1 MTPKSKK
8 QAATQSKSKKQ
19 KDLVDERFQAI
30 VLTDSFET
38 RFMPLTAVH
47 PRCLLPLANV
57 PLIEYTLEF
66 LANAGVNEVY
76 LMCSSHADQIQEYIE
91 NSKWMGDNS
100 PFSVTTIM
108 SVESRSVGDTMRDL
122 DNRGLISGDFLL
134 VSGDVVTNMD
144 FSKALQ
150 FHKQKK
156 AQDKDHI
163 ATMVLNQAS
172 PLHRTRSQIDPAAFV
187 LDKETNRCIFYQS
200 IPPVGGKKT
209 GISID
214 PELLEDF
221 QGELQVRN
229 DLIDC
234 HVDICSPHVP
244 QIYQEN
250 FDYQYLRS
258 DFLKGVLTSDL
269 LKKTIY
275 AYISKDSSEY
285 AARVESWSTYD
296 AISQDILARWCYP
309 LVPDSNLVEGNS
321 YSYELSNIYK
331 EDKIILAQS
340 CKIGTSTSI
349 GRNSS
354 VGEGT
359 QIKNSVIGRNCT
371 IGKNVVIKNSYI
383 WDNAVIKDNSV
394 LNRSIVAADA
404 QIGNNVTLSPGSV
417 IGFNVV
423 IGNDKTI
430 PHNVKIV
437 ETPVVAENEFG
448 DFDDETNSEDEKQ
461 HKHNHENGSAV
472 PVLAVKDV
480 ELVGEAGKG
489 FAYESEIESNDEE
502 DEEFVGN
509 GIYSGIIYQIKSLNV
524 SDDSIASVSNKKV
537 KKHSH
542 RRRLS
547 MNSMISDNGGAFE
560 SEDGEEEEDFGVEG
574 LATVRRAIENNHDI
588 DTALL
593 ELNTLRMSMN
603 VTYHDVRSVTT
614 QALVNKIVDF
624 ITTGTLT
631 PQEAATKIFN
641 KWGIMFKRQVFSPEE
656 EVDLLNIVEEK
667 ISLLDKAYNQIVL
680 FLAVKTFYDMEVV
693 EEENI
698 LRWWNDG
705 ENDEVRTLTAKFIT
719 WLQEADEEDSE
730 DEDDD
735 SE

>member
-1 MTPKSKK
+1 MAPKLKK
-8 QAATQSKSKKQ
+8 QAATQSKSKKL

-76 LMCSSHADQIQEYIE
+76 LMCSAHADQIQEYIE

-108 SVESRSVGDTMRDL
+108 SIESRSVGDTMRDL
-122 DNRGLISGDFLL
+122 DNRDLIAGDFLL

-200 IPPVGGKKT
+200 IPPVSGKKT
-209 GISID
+209 CISID

-244 QIYQEN
+244 QIFQEN

-321 YSYELSNIYK
+321 YSYELNNIYK

-371 IGKNVVIKNSYI
+371 IGKNVVIENSYI

-417 IGFNVV
+417 IGFNVI
-423 IGNDKTI
+423 IGDDKVI

-437 ETPVVAENEFG
+437 ETPIVTENEFG
-448 DFDDETNSEDEKQ
+448 DFDDESNSEDE
-461 HKHNHENGSAV
+461 NEYEDGNAV

-480 ELVGEAGKG
+480 ELVGETGKG
-489 FAYESEIESNDEE
+489 FAYESEIESGDED

-509 GIYSGIIYQIKSLNV
+509 GTYSGIIYQMNSLNV

-560 SEDGEEEEDFGVEG
+560 SDEGEEEEDFGVEG
-574 LATVRRAIENNHDI
+574 LATVTRAIENNHDI

-631 PQEAATKIFN
+631 PQEAATKIFT

-667 ISLLDKAYNQIVL
+667 SSVLDKAYNQIVL
-680 FLAVKTFYDMEVV
+680 FLGVKSFYDMEVV

-698 LRWWNDG
+698 LKWWNDG

-719 WLQEADEEDSE
+719 WLQEADEEDS
-730 DEDDD
+730 DEDDED

>member
-1 MTPKSKK
+1 MAPKSKK
-8 QAATQSKSKKQ
+8 QAATQSKSKKS

-76 LMCSSHADQIQEYIE
+76 LMCSAHADQIQEYIE

-108 SVESRSVGDTMRDL
+108 SIESRSVGDTMRDL
-122 DNRGLISGDFLL
+122 DNRGLIAGDFLL

-200 IPPVGGKKT
+200 IPPVSGKKT
-209 GISID
+209 CISID

-244 QIYQEN
+244 QIFQEN

-321 YSYELSNIYK
+321 HSYELNNIYK

-371 IGKNVVIKNSYI
+371 IGKNVVIENSYI

-417 IGFNVV
+417 IGFNVI
-423 IGNDKTI
+423 IGDDKVI

-437 ETPVVAENEFG
+437 ETPIVTENEFG
-448 DFDDETNSEDEKQ
+448 DFDDESNSEDE
-461 HKHNHENGSAV
+461 NEYEDGNAV

-480 ELVGEAGKG
+480 ELVGETGKG
-489 FAYESEIESNDEE
+489 FAYESEIESGDED

-509 GIYSGIIYQIKSLNV
+509 GTYSGIIYQMKSLNV

-560 SEDGEEEEDFGVEG
+560 SDEGEEEEDFGVEG
-574 LATVRRAIENNHDI
+574 LATVTRAIENNHDI

-631 PQEAATKIFN
+631 PQEAATKIFT

-667 ISLLDKAYNQIVL
+667 SSVLDKAYNQIVL
-680 FLAVKTFYDMEVV
+680 FLGVKSFYDMEVV

-698 LRWWNDG
+698 LKWWNDG
-705 ENDEVRTLTAKFIT
+705 ENDEVRTLAAKFIT
-719 WLQEADEEDSE
+719 WLQEADEEDS
-730 DEDDD
+730 DEDDED

>member
-1 MTPKSKK
+1 MAPKLKK
-8 QAATQSKSKKQ
+8 QAATQSKSKKL

-76 LMCSSHADQIQEYIE
+76 LMCSAHADQIQEYIE

-108 SVESRSVGDTMRDL
+108 SIESRSVGDTMRDL
-122 DNRGLISGDFLL
+122 DNRGLIAGDFLL

-200 IPPVGGKKT
+200 IPPVSGKKT
-209 GISID
+209 CISID

-244 QIYQEN
+244 QIFQEN

-321 YSYELSNIYK
+321 YSYELNNIYK

-371 IGKNVVIKNSYI
+371 IGKNVVIENSYI

-417 IGFNVV
+417 IGFNVI
-423 IGNDKTI
+423 IGDDKAI

-437 ETPVVAENEFG
+437 ETPIVTENEFG
-448 DFDDETNSEDEKQ
+448 DFDDESNSEDE
-461 HKHNHENGSAV
+461 NEYEDGNAV

-480 ELVGEAGKG
+480 ELVGETGKG
-489 FAYESEIESNDEE
+489 FAYESEIESGDED

-509 GIYSGIIYQIKSLNV
+509 GTYSGIIYQMKSLNV

-560 SEDGEEEEDFGVEG
+560 SDEGEEEEDFGVEG
-574 LATVRRAIENNHDI
+574 LATVTRAIENNHDI

-631 PQEAATKIFN
+631 PQEAATKIFT

-667 ISLLDKAYNQIVL
+667 SSVLDKAYNQIVL
-680 FLAVKTFYDMEVV
+680 FLGVKSFYDMEVV

-698 LRWWNDG
+698 LKWWNDG

-719 WLQEADEEDSE
+719 WLQEADEEDS
-730 DEDDD
+730 DEDDED

>member
-1 MTPKSKK
+1 MAPKLKK
-8 QAATQSKSKKQ
+8 QAATQSKSKKL

-76 LMCSSHADQIQEYIE
+76 LMCSAHADQIQEYIE

-108 SVESRSVGDTMRDL
+108 SIESRSVGDTMRDL
-122 DNRGLISGDFLL
+122 DNRGLIAGDFLL

-200 IPPVGGKKT
+200 IPPVSGKKT
-209 GISID
+209 CISID

-244 QIYQEN
+244 QIFQEN

-296 AISQDILARWCYP
+296 AVSQDILARWCYP

-321 YSYELSNIYK
+321 YSYELNNIYK

-371 IGKNVVIKNSYI
+371 IGRNVVIENSYI

-417 IGFNVV
+417 IGFNVI
-423 IGNDKTI
+423 IGDDKVI

-437 ETPVVAENEFG
+437 ETPIVTENEFG
-448 DFDDETNSEDEKQ
+448 DFDDESNSEDE
-461 HKHNHENGSAV
+461 NEYEDGNAV

-480 ELVGEAGKG
+480 ELVGETGKG
-489 FAYESEIESNDEE
+489 FAYESEIESGDED

-509 GIYSGIIYQIKSLNV
+509 GTYSGIIYQMNSLNV

-560 SEDGEEEEDFGVEG
+560 SDEGEEEEDFGVEG
-574 LATVRRAIENNHDI
+574 LATVTRAIENNHDI

-631 PQEAATKIFN
+631 PQEAATKIFT

-667 ISLLDKAYNQIVL
+667 SSVLDKAYNQIVL
-680 FLAVKTFYDMEVV
+680 FLGVKSFYDMEVV

-698 LRWWNDG
+698 LKWWNDG

-719 WLQEADEEDSE
+719 WLQEADEEDS
-730 DEDDD
+730 DEDDED

>member
-1 MTPKSKK
+1 MAPKLKK
-8 QAATQSKSKKQ
+8 QAATQSKSKKL

-76 LMCSSHADQIQEYIE
+76 LMCSAHADQIQEYIE

-108 SVESRSVGDTMRDL
+108 SIESRSVGDTMRDL
-122 DNRGLISGDFLL
+122 DNRGLIAGDFLL

-200 IPPVGGKKT
+200 IPPVSGKKT
-209 GISID
+209 CISID

-244 QIYQEN
+244 QIFQEN

-321 YSYELSNIYK
+321 YSYELNNIYK

-371 IGKNVVIKNSYI
+371 IGRNVVIENSYI

-417 IGFNVV
+417 IGFNVI
-423 IGNDKTI
+423 IGDDKAI

-437 ETPVVAENEFG
+437 ETPIVTENEFG
-448 DFDDETNSEDEKQ
+448 DFDDESNSEDE
-461 HKHNHENGSAV
+461 NEYEDGNAV

-480 ELVGEAGKG
+480 ELVGETGKG
-489 FAYESEIESNDEE
+489 FAYESEIESGDED

-509 GIYSGIIYQIKSLNV
+509 GTYSGIIYQMKSLNV

-560 SEDGEEEEDFGVEG
+560 SDEGEEEEDFGVEG
-574 LATVRRAIENNHDI
+574 LATVTRAIENNHDI

-631 PQEAATKIFN
+631 PQEAATKIFT

-667 ISLLDKAYNQIVL
+667 SSVLDKAYNQIVL
-680 FLAVKTFYDMEVV
+680 FLGVKSFYDMEVV

-698 LRWWNDG
+698 LKWWNDG

-719 WLQEADEEDSE
+719 WLQEADEEDS
-730 DEDDD
+730 DEDDED

>member
-1 MTPKSKK
+1 MAPKLKK
-8 QAATQSKSKKQ
+8 QVATQSKSKKL

-76 LMCSSHADQIQEYIE
+76 LMCSAHADQIQEYIE

-108 SVESRSVGDTMRDL
+108 SIESRSVGDTMRDL
-122 DNRGLISGDFLL
+122 DNRGLIAGDFLL

-200 IPPVGGKKT
+200 IPPVSGKKT
-209 GISID
+209 CISID

-244 QIYQEN
+244 QIFQEN

-321 YSYELSNIYK
+321 YSYELNNIYK

-371 IGKNVVIKNSYI
+371 IGKNVVIENSYI

-417 IGFNVV
+417 IGFNVI
-423 IGNDKTI
+423 IGDDKVI

-437 ETPVVAENEFG
+437 ETPIVTENEFG
-448 DFDDETNSEDEKQ
+448 DFDDESNSEDE
-461 HKHNHENGSAV
+461 NEYEDGNAV

-480 ELVGEAGKG
+480 ELVGETGKG
-489 FAYESEIESNDEE
+489 FAYESEIESGDED

-509 GIYSGIIYQIKSLNV
+509 GTYSGIIYQMNSLNV

-560 SEDGEEEEDFGVEG
+560 SDEGEEEEDFGVEG
-574 LATVRRAIENNHDI
+574 LATVTRAIENNHDI

-631 PQEAATKIFN
+631 PQEAATKIFT

-667 ISLLDKAYNQIVL
+667 SSVLDKAYNQIVL
-680 FLAVKTFYDMEVV
+680 FLGVKSFYDMEVV

-698 LRWWNDG
+698 LKWWNDG
-705 ENDEVRTLTAKFIT
+705 ENDEVRTLAAKFIT
-719 WLQEADEEDSE
+719 WLQEADEEDS
-730 DEDDD
+730 DEDDED

>member
-1 MTPKSKK
+1 MAPKSKK
-8 QAATQSKSKKQ
+8 QAATQSKSKKS

-76 LMCSSHADQIQEYIE
+76 LMCSAHADQIQEYIE

-108 SVESRSVGDTMRDL
+108 SIESRSVGDTMRDL
-122 DNRGLISGDFLL
+122 DNRGLIAGDFLL

-200 IPPVGGKKT
+200 IPPVSGKKT
-209 GISID
+209 CISID

-244 QIYQEN
+244 QIFQEN

-321 YSYELSNIYK
+321 YSYELNNIYK

-371 IGKNVVIKNSYI
+371 IGKNVVIENSYI

-404 QIGNNVTLSPGSV
+404 QIGNNVTSSPGSV
-417 IGFNVV
+417 IGFNVI
-423 IGNDKTI
+423 IGDDKVI

-437 ETPVVAENEFG
+437 ETPIVTENEFG
-448 DFDDETNSEDEKQ
+448 DFDDESNSEDE
-461 HKHNHENGSAV
+461 NEYEDGNAV

-480 ELVGEAGKG
+480 ELVGETGKG
-489 FAYESEIESNDEE
+489 FAYESEIESGDED

-509 GIYSGIIYQIKSLNV
+509 GTYSGIIYQMKSLNV

-560 SEDGEEEEDFGVEG
+560 SDEGEEEEDFGVEG
-574 LATVRRAIENNHDI
+574 LATVTRAIENNHDI

-631 PQEAATKIFN
+631 PQEAATKIFT

-667 ISLLDKAYNQIVL
+667 SSVLDKAYNQIVL
-680 FLAVKTFYDMEVV
+680 FLGVKSFYDMEVV

-698 LRWWNDG
+698 LKWWNDG
-705 ENDEVRTLTAKFIT
+705 ENDEVRTLAAKFIT
-719 WLQEADEEDSE
+719 WLQEADEEDS
-730 DEDDD
+730 DEDDED

>member
-1 MTPKSKK
+1 MAPKLKK
-8 QAATQSKSKKQ
+8 QAATQSKSKKL

-76 LMCSSHADQIQEYIE
+76 LMCSAHADQIQEYIE

-108 SVESRSVGDTMRDL
+108 SIESRSVGDTMRDL
-122 DNRGLISGDFLL
+122 DNRGLIAGDFLL

-200 IPPVGGKKT
+200 IPPVSGKKT
-209 GISID
+209 CISID

-244 QIYQEN
+244 QIFQEN

-321 YSYELSNIYK
+321 YSYELNNIYK

-371 IGKNVVIKNSYI
+371 IGRNVVIENSYI

-417 IGFNVV
+417 IGFNVI
-423 IGNDKTI
+423 IGDDKVI

-437 ETPVVAENEFG
+437 ETPIVTENEFG
-448 DFDDETNSEDEKQ
+448 DFDDESNSEDE
-461 HKHNHENGSAV
+461 NEYEDGNAV

-480 ELVGEAGKG
+480 ELVGETGKG
-489 FAYESEIESNDEE
+489 FAYESEIESGDED

-509 GIYSGIIYQIKSLNV
+509 DTYSGIIYQMKYLNV

-560 SEDGEEEEDFGVEG
+560 SDEGEEEEDFGVEG
-574 LATVRRAIENNHDI
+574 LATVTRAIENNHDI

-603 VTYHDVRSVTT
+603 VTSHDVRSVTT

-631 PQEAATKIFN
+631 PQEAATKIFT

-667 ISLLDKAYNQIVL
+667 SSVLDKAYNQIVL
-680 FLAVKTFYDMEVV
+680 FLGVKSFYDMEVV

-698 LRWWNDG
+698 LKWWNDG

-719 WLQEADEEDSE
+719 WLQEADEEDS
-730 DEDDD
+730 DEDDED

>member
-1 MTPKSKK
+1 MAPKLKK
-8 QAATQSKSKKQ
+8 QAATQSKSKKL

-76 LMCSSHADQIQEYIE
+76 LMCSAHADQIQEYIE

-108 SVESRSVGDTMRDL
+108 SIESRSVGDTMRDL
-122 DNRGLISGDFLL
+122 DNRGLIAGDFLL

-200 IPPVGGKKT
+200 IPPVSGKKT
-209 GISID
+209 CISID

-244 QIYQEN
+244 QIFQEN

-309 LVPDSNLVEGNS
+309 LVPDSKLVEGNS
-321 YSYELSNIYK
+321 YSYELNNIYK

-371 IGKNVVIKNSYI
+371 IGKNVVIENSYI

-417 IGFNVV
+417 IGFNVI
-423 IGNDKTI
+423 IGDDKVI

-437 ETPVVAENEFG
+437 ETPIVTENEFG
-448 DFDDETNSEDEKQ
+448 DFDDESNSEDE
-461 HKHNHENGSAV
+461 NEYEDGNAV

-480 ELVGEAGKG
+480 ELVGETGKG
-489 FAYESEIESNDEE
+489 FAYESEIESGDED

-509 GIYSGIIYQIKSLNV
+509 GTYSGIIYQMKSLNV

-560 SEDGEEEEDFGVEG
+560 SDEGEEEEDFGVEG
-574 LATVRRAIENNHDI
+574 LATVTRAIENNHDI

-631 PQEAATKIFN
+631 PQEAATKIFT

-667 ISLLDKAYNQIVL
+667 SSVLDKAYNQIVL
-680 FLAVKTFYDMEVV
+680 FLGVKSFYDMEVV

-698 LRWWNDG
+698 LKWWNDG
-705 ENDEVRTLTAKFIT
+705 ENDEVRTLAAKFIT
-719 WLQEADEEDSE
+719 WLQEADEEDS
-730 DEDDD
+730 DEDDED

>member
-1 MTPKSKK
+1 MAPKLKK
-8 QAATQSKSKKQ
+8 QAATQSKSKKL

-76 LMCSSHADQIQEYIE
+76 LMCSAHADQIQEYIE

-108 SVESRSVGDTMRDL
+108 SIESRSVGDTMRDL
-122 DNRGLISGDFLL
+122 DNRGLIAGDFLL

-200 IPPVGGKKT
+200 IPPVSGKKT
-209 GISID
+209 CISID

-244 QIYQEN
+244 QIFQEN

-321 YSYELSNIYK
+321 YSYELNNIYK

-371 IGKNVVIKNSYI
+371 IGRNVVIENSYI

-417 IGFNVV
+417 IGFNVI
-423 IGNDKTI
+423 IGDDKVI

-437 ETPVVAENEFG
+437 ETPIVTENEFG
-448 DFDDETNSEDEKQ
+448 DFDDESNSEDE
-461 HKHNHENGSAV
+461 NEYEDGNAV

-480 ELVGEAGKG
+480 ELVGETGKG
-489 FAYESEIESNDEE
+489 FAYESEIESGDED

-509 GIYSGIIYQIKSLNV
+509 GTYSGIIYQMNSLNV

-560 SEDGEEEEDFGVEG
+560 SDEGEEEEDFGVEG
-574 LATVRRAIENNHDI
+574 LATVTRAIENNHDI

-631 PQEAATKIFN
+631 PQEAATKIFT

-667 ISLLDKAYNQIVL
+667 SSVLDKAYNQIVL
-680 FLAVKTFYDMEVV
+680 FLGVKSFYDMEVV

-698 LRWWNDG
+698 LKWWNDG

-719 WLQEADEEDSE
+719 WLQEADEEDS
-730 DEDDD
+730 DEDDED

>member
-1 MTPKSKK
+1 MAPKLKK
-8 QAATQSKSKKQ
+8 QAATQSKSKKL

-76 LMCSSHADQIQEYIE
+76 LMCSAHADQIQEYIE

-108 SVESRSVGDTMRDL
+108 SIESRSVGDTMRDL
-122 DNRGLISGDFLL
+122 DNRGLIAGDFLL

-200 IPPVGGKKT
+200 IPPVSGKKT
-209 GISID
+209 CISID

-244 QIYQEN
+244 QIFQEN

-321 YSYELSNIYK
+321 YSYELNNIYK

-371 IGKNVVIKNSYI
+371 IGKNVVIENSYI

-417 IGFNVV
+417 IGFNVI
-423 IGNDKTI
+423 IGDDKVI

-437 ETPVVAENEFG
+437 ETPIVTENEFG
-448 DFDDETNSEDEKQ
+448 DFDDESNSEDE
-461 HKHNHENGSAV
+461 NEYEDGNAV

-480 ELVGEAGKG
+480 ELVGETGKG
-489 FAYESEIESNDEE
+489 FAYESEIESGDED

-509 GIYSGIIYQIKSLNV
+509 GTYSGIIYQMNSLNV

-560 SEDGEEEEDFGVEG
+560 SDEGEEEEDFGVEG
-574 LATVRRAIENNHDI
+574 LATVTRAIENNHDI

-631 PQEAATKIFN
+631 PQEAATKIFT

-667 ISLLDKAYNQIVL
+667 SSVLDKAYNQIVL
-680 FLAVKTFYDMEVV
+680 FLGVKSFYDMEVV

-698 LRWWNDG
+698 LKWWNDG

-719 WLQEADEEDSE
+719 
-730 DEDDD
+730 
-735 SE
+735 

>member
-1 MTPKSKK
+1 MAPKLKK
-8 QAATQSKSKKQ
+8 QAATQSKSKKL

-76 LMCSSHADQIQEYIE
+76 LMCSAHADQIQEYIE

-108 SVESRSVGDTMRDL
+108 SIESRSVGDTMRDL
-122 DNRGLISGDFLL
+122 DNRGLIAGDFLL

-200 IPPVGGKKT
+200 IPPSGKKT
-209 GISID
+209 CISID

-244 QIYQEN
+244 QIFQEN

-321 YSYELSNIYK
+321 YSYELNNIYK

-371 IGKNVVIKNSYI
+371 IGRNVVIENSYI

-417 IGFNVV
+417 IGFNVI
-423 IGNDKTI
+423 IGDDKVI

-437 ETPVVAENEFG
+437 ETPIVTENEFG
-448 DFDDETNSEDEKQ
+448 DFDDESNSEDE
-461 HKHNHENGSAV
+461 NEYEDGNAV

-480 ELVGEAGKG
+480 ELVGETGKG
-489 FAYESEIESNDEE
+489 FAYESEIESGDED

-509 GIYSGIIYQIKSLNV
+509 GTYSGIIYQMKSLNV

-560 SEDGEEEEDFGVEG
+560 SDEGEEEEDFGVEG
-574 LATVRRAIENNHDI
+574 LATVTRAIENNHDI

-631 PQEAATKIFN
+631 PQEAATKIFT

-667 ISLLDKAYNQIVL
+667 SSVLDKAYNQIVL
-680 FLAVKTFYDMEVV
+680 FLGVKSFYDMEVV

-698 LRWWNDG
+698 LKWWNDG
-705 ENDEVRTLTAKFIT
+705 ENDEVRTLAAKFIT
-719 WLQEADEEDSE
+719 WLQEADEEDS
-730 DEDDD
+730 DEDDED

>member
-1 MTPKSKK
+1 MAPKLKK
-8 QAATQSKSKKQ
+8 QAATQSKSKKL

-76 LMCSSHADQIQEYIE
+76 LMCSAHADQIQEYIE

-108 SVESRSVGDTMRDL
+108 SIESRSVGDTMRDL
-122 DNRGLISGDFLL
+122 DNRGLIAGDFLL

-200 IPPVGGKKT
+200 IPPVSGKKT
-209 GISID
+209 CISID

-244 QIYQEN
+244 QIFQEN

-321 YSYELSNIYK
+321 YSYELNNIYK

-371 IGKNVVIKNSYI
+371 IGRNVVIENSYI

-417 IGFNVV
+417 IGFNVI
-423 IGNDKTI
+423 IGDDKVI

-437 ETPVVAENEFG
+437 ETPIVTENEFG
-448 DFDDETNSEDEKQ
+448 DFDDESNSEDE
-461 HKHNHENGSAV
+461 NEYEDGNAV

-480 ELVGEAGKG
+480 ELVGETGKG
-489 FAYESEIESNDEE
+489 FAYESEIESGDED

-509 GIYSGIIYQIKSLNV
+509 GTYSGIIYQMKSLNV

-560 SEDGEEEEDFGVEG
+560 SDEGEEEEDFGVEG
-574 LATVRRAIENNHDI
+574 LATVTRAIENNHDI

-631 PQEAATKIFN
+631 PQEAATKIFT

-667 ISLLDKAYNQIVL
+667 SSVLDKAYNQIVL
-680 FLAVKTFYDMEVV
+680 FLGVKSFYDMEVV

-698 LRWWNDG
+698 LKWWNDG
-705 ENDEVRTLTAKFIT
+705 ENDEVRTLAAKFII
-719 WLQEADEEDSE
+719 WLQEADEEDSD
-730 DEDDD
+730 DEED

>member
-1 MTPKSKK
+1 MAPKLKK
-8 QAATQSKSKKQ
+8 QVATQSKSKKL

-76 LMCSSHADQIQEYIE
+76 LMCSAHADQIQEYIE

-108 SVESRSVGDTMRDL
+108 SIESRSVGDTMRDL
-122 DNRGLISGDFLL
+122 DNRGLIAGDFLL

-200 IPPVGGKKT
+200 IPPVSGKKT
-209 GISID
+209 CISID

-244 QIYQEN
+244 QIFQEN

-321 YSYELSNIYK
+321 YSYELNNIYK

-371 IGKNVVIKNSYI
+371 IGRNVVIENSYI

-417 IGFNVV
+417 IGFNVI
-423 IGNDKTI
+423 IGDDKVI

-437 ETPVVAENEFG
+437 ETPIVTENEFG
-448 DFDDETNSEDEKQ
+448 DFDDESNSEDE
-461 HKHNHENGSAV
+461 NEYEDGNAV

-480 ELVGEAGKG
+480 ELVGETGKG
-489 FAYESEIESNDEE
+489 FAYESEIESGDED

-509 GIYSGIIYQIKSLNV
+509 GTYSGIIYQMNSLNV

-560 SEDGEEEEDFGVEG
+560 SDEGEEEEDFGVEG
-574 LATVRRAIENNHDI
+574 LATVTRAIENNHDI

-631 PQEAATKIFN
+631 PQEAATKIFT

-667 ISLLDKAYNQIVL
+667 SSVLDKAYNQIVL
-680 FLAVKTFYDMEVV
+680 FLGVKSFYDMEVV

-698 LRWWNDG
+698 LKWWNDG

-719 WLQEADEEDSE
+719 WLQEADEEDS
-730 DEDDD
+730 DEDDED

>member
-1 MTPKSKK
+1 MAPKLKK
-8 QAATQSKSKKQ
+8 QAATQSKSKKL

-76 LMCSSHADQIQEYIE
+76 LMCSAHADQIQEYIE

-108 SVESRSVGDTMRDL
+108 SIESRSVGDTMRDL
-122 DNRGLISGDFLL
+122 DNRGLIAGDFLL

-200 IPPVGGKKT
+200 IPPVSGKKT
-209 GISID
+209 CISID

-244 QIYQEN
+244 QIFQEN

-321 YSYELSNIYK
+321 YSYELNNIYK

-371 IGKNVVIKNSYI
+371 IGKNVVIENSYI

-417 IGFNVV
+417 IGFNVI
-423 IGNDKTI
+423 IGDDKVI

-437 ETPVVAENEFG
+437 ETPIVTENEFG
-448 DFDDETNSEDEKQ
+448 DFDDESNSEDE
-461 HKHNHENGSAV
+461 NEYEDGNAV

-480 ELVGEAGKG
+480 ELVGETGKG
-489 FAYESEIESNDEE
+489 FAYESEIESGDED

-509 GIYSGIIYQIKSLNV
+509 GTYSGIIYQMKSLNV

-560 SEDGEEEEDFGVEG
+560 SDEGEEEEDFGVEG
-574 LATVRRAIENNHDI
+574 LATVTRAIENNHDI

-631 PQEAATKIFN
+631 PQEAATKIFT

-667 ISLLDKAYNQIVL
+667 SSVLDKAYNQIVL
-680 FLAVKTFYDMEVV
+680 FLGVKSFYDMEVV

-698 LRWWNDG
+698 LKWWNDG
-705 ENDEVRTLTAKFIT
+705 ENDEVRTLAAKFII
-719 WLQEADEEDSE
+719 WLQEADEEDSD
-730 DEDDD
+730 DEED

>member
-1 MTPKSKK
+1 MAPKLKK
-8 QAATQSKSKKQ
+8 QVATQSKSKKL

-66 LANAGVNEVY
+66 LANVGVNEVY
-76 LMCSSHADQIQEYIE
+76 LMCSAHADQIQEYIE

-108 SVESRSVGDTMRDL
+108 SIESRSVGDTMRDL
-122 DNRGLISGDFLL
+122 DNRGLIAGDFLL

-200 IPPVGGKKT
+200 IPPVSGKKT
-209 GISID
+209 CISID

-244 QIYQEN
+244 QIFQEN

-321 YSYELSNIYK
+321 YSYELNNIYK

-371 IGKNVVIKNSYI
+371 IGKNVVIENSYI

-417 IGFNVV
+417 IGFNVI
-423 IGNDKTI
+423 IGDDKVI

-437 ETPVVAENEFG
+437 ETPIVTENEFG
-448 DFDDETNSEDEKQ
+448 DFDDESNSEDE
-461 HKHNHENGSAV
+461 NEYEDGNAV

-480 ELVGEAGKG
+480 ELVGETGKG
-489 FAYESEIESNDEE
+489 FAYESEIESGDED

-509 GIYSGIIYQIKSLNV
+509 GTYSGIIYQMNSLNV

-560 SEDGEEEEDFGVEG
+560 SDEGEEEEDFGVEG
-574 LATVRRAIENNHDI
+574 LATVTRAIENNHDI

-631 PQEAATKIFN
+631 PQEAATKIFT

-667 ISLLDKAYNQIVL
+667 SSVLDKAYNQIVL
-680 FLAVKTFYDMEVV
+680 FLGVKSFYDMEVV

-698 LRWWNDG
+698 LKWWNDG

-719 WLQEADEEDSE
+719 WLQEADEEDS
-730 DEDDD
+730 DEDDED

>member
-1 MTPKSKK
+1 MAPKLKK
-8 QAATQSKSKKQ
+8 QAATQSKSKKL

-76 LMCSSHADQIQEYIE
+76 LMCSAHADQIQEYIE

-108 SVESRSVGDTMRDL
+108 SIESRSVGDTMRDL
-122 DNRGLISGDFLL
+122 DNRGLIAGDFLL

-200 IPPVGGKKT
+200 IPPVSGKKT
-209 GISID
+209 CISID

-244 QIYQEN
+244 QIFQEN

-321 YSYELSNIYK
+321 YSYELNNIYK

-371 IGKNVVIKNSYI
+371 IGKNVVIENSYI

-417 IGFNVV
+417 IGFNVI
-423 IGNDKTI
+423 IGDDKVI

-437 ETPVVAENEFG
+437 ETPIVTENEFG
-448 DFDDETNSEDEKQ
+448 DFDDESNSEDE
-461 HKHNHENGSAV
+461 NEYEDGNAV

-480 ELVGEAGKG
+480 ELVGETGKG
-489 FAYESEIESNDEE
+489 FAYESEIESGDED

-509 GIYSGIIYQIKSLNV
+509 GTYSGIIYQMNSLNV

-560 SEDGEEEEDFGVEG
+560 SDEGEEEEDFGVEG
-574 LATVRRAIENNHDI
+574 LATVTRAIENNHDI

-631 PQEAATKIFN
+631 PQEAATKIFT

-667 ISLLDKAYNQIVL
+667 SSVLDKAYNQIVL
-680 FLAVKTFYDMEVV
+680 FLGVKSFYDMEVV

-698 LRWWNDG
+698 LKWWNDG

-719 WLQEADEEDSE
+719 WLQEADEEDSYE
-730 DEDDD
+730 DDED

>member
-1 MTPKSKK
+1 MAPKLKK
-8 QAATQSKSKKQ
+8 QAATQSKSKKL

-76 LMCSSHADQIQEYIE
+76 LMCSAHADQIQEYIE

-108 SVESRSVGDTMRDL
+108 SIESRSVGDTMRDL
-122 DNRGLISGDFLL
+122 DNRGLIAGDFLL

-200 IPPVGGKKT
+200 IPPVSGKKT
-209 GISID
+209 CISID

-244 QIYQEN
+244 QIFQEN

-321 YSYELSNIYK
+321 YSYELNNIYK

-371 IGKNVVIKNSYI
+371 IGRNVVIENSYI

-417 IGFNVV
+417 IGFNVI
-423 IGNDKTI
+423 IGDDKVI

-437 ETPVVAENEFG
+437 ETPIVTENEFG
-448 DFDDETNSEDEKQ
+448 DFDDESNSEDE
-461 HKHNHENGSAV
+461 NEYEDGNAV

-480 ELVGEAGKG
+480 ELVGETGKG
-489 FAYESEIESNDEE
+489 FAYESEIESGDED

-509 GIYSGIIYQIKSLNV
+509 GTYSGIIYQMNSLNV

-560 SEDGEEEEDFGVEG
+560 SDEGEEEEDFGVEG
-574 LATVRRAIENNHDI
+574 LAKVTRAIEYNHDI

-631 PQEAATKIFN
+631 PQEAATKIFT

-667 ISLLDKAYNQIVL
+667 SSVLDKAYNQIVL
-680 FLAVKTFYDMEVV
+680 FLGVKSFYDMEVV

-698 LRWWNDG
+698 LKWWNDG

-719 WLQEADEEDSE
+719 WLQEADEEDS
-730 DEDDD
+730 DEDDED

>member
-1 MTPKSKK
+1 MAPKLKK
-8 QAATQSKSKKQ
+8 QATQSKSKKL

-76 LMCSSHADQIQEYIE
+76 LMCSAHADQIQEYIE

-108 SVESRSVGDTMRDL
+108 SIESRSVGDTMRDL
-122 DNRGLISGDFLL
+122 DNRGLIAGDFLL

-200 IPPVGGKKT
+200 IPPVSGKKT
-209 GISID
+209 CISID

-244 QIYQEN
+244 QIFQEN

-321 YSYELSNIYK
+321 YSYELNNIYK

-371 IGKNVVIKNSYI
+371 IGKNVVIENSYI

-417 IGFNVV
+417 IGFNVI
-423 IGNDKTI
+423 IGDDKVI

-437 ETPVVAENEFG
+437 ETPIVTENEFG
-448 DFDDETNSEDEKQ
+448 DFDDESNSEDE
-461 HKHNHENGSAV
+461 NEYEDGNAV

-480 ELVGEAGKG
+480 ELVGETGKG
-489 FAYESEIESNDEE
+489 FAYESEIESGDED

-509 GIYSGIIYQIKSLNV
+509 GTYSGIIYQMKSLNV

-537 KKHSH
+537 K
-542 RRRLS
+542 
-547 MNSMISDNGGAFE
+547 
-560 SEDGEEEEDFGVEG
+560 
-574 LATVRRAIENNHDI
+574 
-588 DTALL
+588 
-593 ELNTLRMSMN
+593 
-603 VTYHDVRSVTT
+603 
-614 QALVNKIVDF
+614 
-624 ITTGTLT
+624 
-631 PQEAATKIFN
+631 
-641 KWGIMFKRQVFSPEE
+641 
-656 EVDLLNIVEEK
+656 
-667 ISLLDKAYNQIVL
+667 
-680 FLAVKTFYDMEVV
+680 
-693 EEENI
+693 NI
-698 LRWWNDG
+698 LIDVDCR
-705 ENDEVRTLTAKFIT
+705 
-719 WLQEADEEDSE
+719 
-730 DEDDD
+730 
-735 SE
+735 

>member
-1 MTPKSKK
+1 MAPKLKK
-8 QAATQSKSKKQ
+8 QAATQSKSKKL

-76 LMCSSHADQIQEYIE
+76 LMCSAHADQIQEYIE

-108 SVESRSVGDTMRDL
+108 SIESRSVGDTMRDL
-122 DNRGLISGDFLL
+122 DNRGLIAGDFLL

-200 IPPVGGKKT
+200 IPPVSGKKT
-209 GISID
+209 CISID

-244 QIYQEN
+244 QIFQEN

-321 YSYELSNIYK
+321 YSYELNNIYK

-371 IGKNVVIKNSYI
+371 IGRNVVIENSYI

-417 IGFNVV
+417 IGFNVI
-423 IGNDKTI
+423 IGDDKVI

-437 ETPVVAENEFG
+437 ETPIVTENEFG
-448 DFDDETNSEDEKQ
+448 DFDDESNSEDE
-461 HKHNHENGSAV
+461 NEYEDENAV

-480 ELVGEAGKG
+480 ELVGETGKG
-489 FAYESEIESNDEE
+489 FAYESEIESGDED

-509 GIYSGIIYQIKSLNV
+509 GTYSGIIYQMNSLNV

-560 SEDGEEEEDFGVEG
+560 SDEGEEEEDFGVEG
-574 LATVRRAIENNHDI
+574 LATVTRAIENNHDI

-631 PQEAATKIFN
+631 PQEAATKIFT

-667 ISLLDKAYNQIVL
+667 SSVLDKAYNQIVL
-680 FLAVKTFYDMEVV
+680 FLGVKSFYDMEVV

-698 LRWWNDG
+698 LKWWNDG

-719 WLQEADEEDSE
+719 WLQEADEEDS
-730 DEDDD
+730 DEDDED

>member
-1 MTPKSKK
+1 MAPKLKK
-8 QAATQSKSKKQ
+8 QATTQSKSKKL

-76 LMCSSHADQIQEYIE
+76 LMCSAHADQIQEYIE

-108 SVESRSVGDTMRDL
+108 SIESRSVGDTMRDL
-122 DNRGLISGDFLL
+122 DNRGLIAGDFLL

-200 IPPVGGKKT
+200 IPPVSGKKT
-209 GISID
+209 CISID

-244 QIYQEN
+244 QIFQEN

-321 YSYELSNIYK
+321 YSYELNNIYK

-371 IGKNVVIKNSYI
+371 IGKNVVIENSYI

-417 IGFNVV
+417 IGFNVI
-423 IGNDKTI
+423 IGDDKVI

-437 ETPVVAENEFG
+437 ETPIVTENEFG
-448 DFDDETNSEDEKQ
+448 DFDDESNSEDE
-461 HKHNHENGSAV
+461 NEYEDGNAV

-480 ELVGEAGKG
+480 ELVGETGKG
-489 FAYESEIESNDEE
+489 FAYESEIESGDED

-509 GIYSGIIYQIKSLNV
+509 GTYSGIIYQMKSLNV

-560 SEDGEEEEDFGVEG
+560 SDEGEEEEDFGVEG
-574 LATVRRAIENNHDI
+574 LATVTRAIENNHDI

-631 PQEAATKIFN
+631 PQEAATKIFT

-667 ISLLDKAYNQIVL
+667 SSVLDKAYNQIVL
-680 FLAVKTFYDMEVV
+680 FLGVKSFYDMEVV

-698 LRWWNDG
+698 LKWWNDG
-705 ENDEVRTLTAKFIT
+705 ENDEVRTLAAKFIT
-719 WLQEADEEDSE
+719 WLQEADEEDSDDD
-730 DEDDD
+730 DED

>member
-1 MTPKSKK
+1 MAPKLKK
-8 QAATQSKSKKQ
+8 QAATQSKSKKL

-76 LMCSSHADQIQEYIE
+76 LMCSAHADQIQEYIE

-108 SVESRSVGDTMRDL
+108 SIESRSVGDTMRDL
-122 DNRGLISGDFLL
+122 DNRGLIAGDFLL

-200 IPPVGGKKT
+200 IPPVSGKKT
-209 GISID
+209 CISID

-244 QIYQEN
+244 QIFQEN

-321 YSYELSNIYK
+321 YSYELNNIYK

-371 IGKNVVIKNSYI
+371 IGKNVVIENSYI

-417 IGFNVV
+417 IGFNVI
-423 IGNDKTI
+423 IGDDKVI

-437 ETPVVAENEFG
+437 ETPIVTENEFG
-448 DFDDETNSEDEKQ
+448 DFDDESNSEDE
-461 HKHNHENGSAV
+461 NEYEDGNAV

-480 ELVGEAGKG
+480 ELVGETGKG
-489 FAYESEIESNDEE
+489 FAYESEIESGDED

-509 GIYSGIIYQIKSLNV
+509 GTYSGIIYQMNSLNV

-560 SEDGEEEEDFGVEG
+560 SDEGEEEEDFGVEG
-574 LATVRRAIENNHDI
+574 LATVTRAIENNHDI

-631 PQEAATKIFN
+631 PQEAATKIFT

-667 ISLLDKAYNQIVL
+667 SSVLDKAYNQIVL
-680 FLAVKTFYDMEVV
+680 FLGVKSFYDMEVV

-698 LRWWNDG
+698 LKWWNDG
-705 ENDEVRTLTAKFIT
+705 ENDEVRTLTAKLIT
-719 WLQEADEEDSE
+719 WLQEADEEDS
-730 DEDDD
+730 DEDDED

>member
-1 MTPKSKK
+1 MAPKLKK
-8 QAATQSKSKKQ
+8 QAATQSKSKKL

-76 LMCSSHADQIQEYIE
+76 LMCSAHADQIQEYIE

-108 SVESRSVGDTMRDL
+108 SIESRSVGDTMRDL
-122 DNRGLISGDFLL
+122 DNRGLIAGDFLL

-200 IPPVGGKKT
+200 IPPVSGKKT
-209 GISID
+209 CISID

-244 QIYQEN
+244 QIFQEN

-321 YSYELSNIYK
+321 YSYELNNIYK

-371 IGKNVVIKNSYI
+371 IGKNVVIENSYI

-417 IGFNVV
+417 IGFNVI
-423 IGNDKTI
+423 IGDDKVI

-437 ETPVVAENEFG
+437 ETPIVTENEFG
-448 DFDDETNSEDEKQ
+448 DFDDESNSEDE
-461 HKHNHENGSAV
+461 NEYEDGNAV

-480 ELVGEAGKG
+480 ELVGETGKG
-489 FAYESEIESNDEE
+489 FAYESEIESGDED

-509 GIYSGIIYQIKSLNV
+509 GTYSGIIYQMKYLNV

-560 SEDGEEEEDFGVEG
+560 SDEGEEEEDFGVEG
-574 LATVRRAIENNHDI
+574 LATVTRAIENNHDI

-631 PQEAATKIFN
+631 PQEAATKIFT

-667 ISLLDKAYNQIVL
+667 SSVLDKAYNQIVL
-680 FLAVKTFYDMEVV
+680 FLGVKSFYDMEVV

-698 LRWWNDG
+698 LKWWNDG
-705 ENDEVRTLTAKFIT
+705 ENDEVRTLAAKFIT
-719 WLQEADEEDSE
+719 WLQEADEEDS
-730 DEDDD
+730 DEDDED

>member
-1 MTPKSKK
+1 MAPKLKK
-8 QAATQSKSKKQ
+8 QAATQSKSKKL

-66 LANAGVNEVY
+66 LANVGVNEVY
-76 LMCSSHADQIQEYIE
+76 LMCSAHADQIQEYIE

-108 SVESRSVGDTMRDL
+108 SIESRSVGDTMRDL
-122 DNRGLISGDFLL
+122 DNRGLIAGDFLL

-200 IPPVGGKKT
+200 IPPVSGKKT
-209 GISID
+209 CISID

-244 QIYQEN
+244 QIFQEN

-321 YSYELSNIYK
+321 YSYELNNIYK

-371 IGKNVVIKNSYI
+371 IGRNVVIENSYI

-417 IGFNVV
+417 IGFNVI
-423 IGNDKTI
+423 IGDDKVI

-437 ETPVVAENEFG
+437 ETPIVTENEFG
-448 DFDDETNSEDEKQ
+448 DFDDESNSEDE
-461 HKHNHENGSAV
+461 NEYEDENAV

-480 ELVGEAGKG
+480 ELVGETGKG
-489 FAYESEIESNDEE
+489 FAYESEIESGDED

-509 GIYSGIIYQIKSLNV
+509 GTYSGIIYQMNSLNV

-560 SEDGEEEEDFGVEG
+560 SDEGEEEEDFGVEG
-574 LATVRRAIENNHDI
+574 LATVTRAIENNHDI

-631 PQEAATKIFN
+631 PQEAATKIFT

-667 ISLLDKAYNQIVL
+667 SSVLDKAYNQIVL
-680 FLAVKTFYDMEVV
+680 FLGVKSFYDMEVV

-698 LRWWNDG
+698 LKWWNDG

-719 WLQEADEEDSE
+719 WLQEADEEDS
-730 DEDDD
+730 DEDDED

>member
-1 MTPKSKK
+1 MAPKLKK
-8 QAATQSKSKKQ
+8 QAATQSKSKKL

-76 LMCSSHADQIQEYIE
+76 LMCSAHADQIQEYIE

-108 SVESRSVGDTMRDL
+108 SIESRSVGDTMRDL
-122 DNRGLISGDFLL
+122 DNRGLIAGDFLL

-200 IPPVGGKKT
+200 IPPVSGKKT
-209 GISID
+209 CISID

-244 QIYQEN
+244 QIFQEN

-309 LVPDSNLVEGNS
+309 LVPDSNLVESNS
-321 YSYELSNIYK
+321 YSYELNNIYK

-371 IGKNVVIKNSYI
+371 IGKNVVIENSYI

-417 IGFNVV
+417 IGFNVI
-423 IGNDKTI
+423 IGDDKVI

-437 ETPVVAENEFG
+437 ETPIVTENEFG
-448 DFDDETNSEDEKQ
+448 DFDDESNSEDE
-461 HKHNHENGSAV
+461 NEYEDGNAV

-480 ELVGEAGKG
+480 ELVGETGKG
-489 FAYESEIESNDEE
+489 FAYESEIESGDED

-509 GIYSGIIYQIKSLNV
+509 DTYSGIIYQMKYLNV

-560 SEDGEEEEDFGVEG
+560 SDEGEEEEDFGVEG
-574 LATVRRAIENNHDI
+574 LATVTRAIENNHDI

-631 PQEAATKIFN
+631 PQEAATKIFT

-667 ISLLDKAYNQIVL
+667 SSVLDKAYNQIVL
-680 FLAVKTFYDMEVV
+680 FLGVKSFYDMEVV

-698 LRWWNDG
+698 LKWWNDG
-705 ENDEVRTLTAKFIT
+705 ENDEVRTLAAKFIT
-719 WLQEADEEDSE
+719 WLQEADDEDSDEDDEDSE
-730 DEDDD
+730 
-735 SE
+735 

>member
-1 MTPKSKK
+1 MAPKLKK
-8 QAATQSKSKKQ
+8 QAATQSKSKKL

-76 LMCSSHADQIQEYIE
+76 LMCSAHADQIQEYIE

-108 SVESRSVGDTMRDL
+108 SIESRSVGDTMRDL
-122 DNRGLISGDFLL
+122 DNRGLIAGDFLL

-200 IPPVGGKKT
+200 IPPVSGKKT
-209 GISID
+209 CISID

-244 QIYQEN
+244 QIFQEN

-321 YSYELSNIYK
+321 YSYELNNIYK

-371 IGKNVVIKNSYI
+371 IGRNVVIENSYI

-417 IGFNVV
+417 IGFNVI
-423 IGNDKTI
+423 IGDDKVI

-437 ETPVVAENEFG
+437 ETPIVTENEFG
-448 DFDDETNSEDEKQ
+448 DFDDESNSEDE
-461 HKHNHENGSAV
+461 NEYEDGNAV

-480 ELVGEAGKG
+480 ELVGETGKG
-489 FAYESEIESNDEE
+489 FAYESEIESGDED

-509 GIYSGIIYQIKSLNV
+509 GTYSGIIYQMNSLNV

-560 SEDGEEEEDFGVEG
+560 SDEGEEEEDFGVEG
-574 LATVRRAIENNHDI
+574 LATVTRAIENNHDI

-631 PQEAATKIFN
+631 PQEAATKIFT

-667 ISLLDKAYNQIVL
+667 SSVLDKAYNQIVL
-680 FLAVKTFYDMEVV
+680 FLGVKSFYDMEVV

-698 LRWWNDG
+698 LKWWNDG

-719 WLQEADEEDSE
+719 
-730 DEDDD
+730 
-735 SE
+735 

>member
-1 MTPKSKK
+1 MAPKLKK
-8 QAATQSKSKKQ
+8 QAATQSKSKKL

-76 LMCSSHADQIQEYIE
+76 LMCSAHADQIQEYIE

-108 SVESRSVGDTMRDL
+108 SIESRSVGDTMRDL
-122 DNRGLISGDFLL
+122 DNRGLIAGDFLL

-200 IPPVGGKKT
+200 IPPVSGKKT
-209 GISID
+209 CISID

-244 QIYQEN
+244 QIFQEN

-321 YSYELSNIYK
+321 YSYELNNIYK

-371 IGKNVVIKNSYI
+371 IGKNVVIENSYI

-417 IGFNVV
+417 IGFNVI
-423 IGNDKTI
+423 IGDDKAI

-437 ETPVVAENEFG
+437 ETPIVTENEFG
-448 DFDDETNSEDEKQ
+448 DFDDESNSEDE
-461 HKHNHENGSAV
+461 NEYEDGNAV

-480 ELVGEAGKG
+480 ELVGETGKG
-489 FAYESEIESNDEE
+489 FAYESEIESGDED

-509 GIYSGIIYQIKSLNV
+509 GTYSGIIYQMKSLNV
-524 SDDSIASVSNKKV
+524 SDDSIASVSNKKA

-560 SEDGEEEEDFGVEG
+560 SDEGEEEEDFGVEG
-574 LATVRRAIENNHDI
+574 LATVTRAIENNHDI

-631 PQEAATKIFN
+631 PQEAATKIFT

-667 ISLLDKAYNQIVL
+667 SSVLDKAYNQIVL
-680 FLAVKTFYDMEVV
+680 FLGVKSFYDMEVV

-698 LRWWNDG
+698 LKWWNDG
-705 ENDEVRTLTAKFIT
+705 ENDEVRTLAAKFIT
-719 WLQEADEEDSE
+719 WLQEADEEDS
-730 DEDDD
+730 DEDDED

>member
-1 MTPKSKK
+1 MAPKLKK
-8 QAATQSKSKKQ
+8 QVATQSKSKKL

-76 LMCSSHADQIQEYIE
+76 LMCSAHADQIQEYIE

-108 SVESRSVGDTMRDL
+108 SIESRSVGDTMRDL
-122 DNRGLISGDFLL
+122 DNRGLIAGDFLL

-200 IPPVGGKKT
+200 IPPVSGKKT
-209 GISID
+209 CISID

-244 QIYQEN
+244 QIFQEN

-321 YSYELSNIYK
+321 YSYELNNIYK

-371 IGKNVVIKNSYI
+371 IGRNVVIENSYI

-417 IGFNVV
+417 IGFNVI
-423 IGNDKTI
+423 IGDDKVI

-437 ETPVVAENEFG
+437 ETPIVTENEFG
-448 DFDDETNSEDEKQ
+448 DFDDESNSEDE
-461 HKHNHENGSAV
+461 NEYEDGNAV

-480 ELVGEAGKG
+480 ELVGETGKG
-489 FAYESEIESNDEE
+489 FAYESEIESGDED

-509 GIYSGIIYQIKSLNV
+509 GTYSGIIYQMNSLNV

-560 SEDGEEEEDFGVEG
+560 SDEGEEEEDFGVEG
-574 LATVRRAIENNHDI
+574 LATVTRAIENNHDI

-631 PQEAATKIFN
+631 PQEAATKIFT

-667 ISLLDKAYNQIVL
+667 SSVLDKAYNQIVL
-680 FLAVKTFYDMEVV
+680 FLGVKSFYDMEVV

-698 LRWWNDG
+698 LKWWNDG
-705 ENDEVRTLTAKFIT
+705 ENDEVRTLAAKFIT
-719 WLQEADEEDSE
+719 WLQEADEEDS
-730 DEDDD
+730 DEDDED

>member
-1 MTPKSKK
+1 MAPKLKK
-8 QAATQSKSKKQ
+8 QAATQSKSKKL

-76 LMCSSHADQIQEYIE
+76 LMCSAHADQIQEYIE

-108 SVESRSVGDTMRDL
+108 SIESRSVGDTMRDL
-122 DNRGLISGDFLL
+122 DNRGLIAGDFLL

-200 IPPVGGKKT
+200 IPPVSGKKT
-209 GISID
+209 CISID

-244 QIYQEN
+244 QIFQEN

-321 YSYELSNIYK
+321 YSYELNNIYK

-371 IGKNVVIKNSYI
+371 IGKNVVIENSYI

-417 IGFNVV
+417 IGFNVI
-423 IGNDKTI
+423 IGDDKVI

-437 ETPVVAENEFG
+437 ETPIVTENEFG
-448 DFDDETNSEDEKQ
+448 DFDDESNSEDE
-461 HKHNHENGSAV
+461 NEYEDGNAV

-480 ELVGEAGKG
+480 ELVGETGKG
-489 FAYESEIESNDEE
+489 FAYESEIESGDED

-509 GIYSGIIYQIKSLNV
+509 GTYSGIIYQMNSLNV

-560 SEDGEEEEDFGVEG
+560 SDEGEEEEDFGVEG
-574 LATVRRAIENNHDI
+574 LATVTRAIENNHDI

-631 PQEAATKIFN
+631 PQEAATKIFT

-667 ISLLDKAYNQIVL
+667 SSVLDKAYNQIVL
-680 FLAVKTFYDMEVV
+680 FLGVKSFYDMEVV

-698 LRWWNDG
+698 LKWWNDG
-705 ENDEVRTLTAKFIT
+705 ENDEVRTLAAKFIT
-719 WLQEADEEDSE
+719 WLQEADEEDS
-730 DEDDD
+730 DEDDED

>member
-1 MTPKSKK
+1 MAPKLKK
-8 QAATQSKSKKQ
+8 QATTQSKSKKL

-76 LMCSSHADQIQEYIE
+76 LMCSAHADQIQEYIE

-108 SVESRSVGDTMRDL
+108 SIESRSVGDTMRDL
-122 DNRGLISGDFLL
+122 DNRGLIAGDFLL

-200 IPPVGGKKT
+200 IPPVSGKKT
-209 GISID
+209 CISID

-244 QIYQEN
+244 QIFQEN

-321 YSYELSNIYK
+321 YSYELNNIYK

-371 IGKNVVIKNSYI
+371 IGKNVVIENSYI

-417 IGFNVV
+417 IGFNVI
-423 IGNDKTI
+423 IGDDKVI

-437 ETPVVAENEFG
+437 ETPIVTENEFG
-448 DFDDETNSEDEKQ
+448 DFDDESNSEDE
-461 HKHNHENGSAV
+461 NEYEDGNAV

-480 ELVGEAGKG
+480 ELVGETGKG
-489 FAYESEIESNDEE
+489 FAYESEIESGDED

-509 GIYSGIIYQIKSLNV
+509 GTYSGIIYQMKSLNV

-560 SEDGEEEEDFGVEG
+560 SDEGEEEEDFGVEG
-574 LATVRRAIENNHDI
+574 LATVTRAIENNHDI

-631 PQEAATKIFN
+631 PQEAATKIFT

-667 ISLLDKAYNQIVL
+667 SSVLDKAYNQIVL
-680 FLAVKTFYDMEVV
+680 FLGVKSFYDMEVV

-698 LRWWNDG
+698 LKWWNDG
-705 ENDEVRTLTAKFIT
+705 ENDEVRTLAAKFIT
-719 WLQEADEEDSE
+719 WLQEADEEDS
-730 DEDDD
+730 DEDDED

>member
-1 MTPKSKK
+1 MAPKLKK
-8 QAATQSKSKKQ
+8 QVATQSKSKKL

-76 LMCSSHADQIQEYIE
+76 LMCSAHADQIQEYIE

-108 SVESRSVGDTMRDL
+108 SIESRSVGDTMRDL
-122 DNRGLISGDFLL
+122 DNRGLIAGDFLL

-200 IPPVGGKKT
+200 IPPVSGKKT
-209 GISID
+209 CISID

-244 QIYQEN
+244 QIFQEN

-321 YSYELSNIYK
+321 YSYELNNIYK

-371 IGKNVVIKNSYI
+371 IGKNVVIENSYI

-417 IGFNVV
+417 IGFNVI
-423 IGNDKTI
+423 IGDDKVI

-437 ETPVVAENEFG
+437 ETPIVTENEFG
-448 DFDDETNSEDEKQ
+448 DFDDESNSEDE
-461 HKHNHENGSAV
+461 NEYEDGNAV

-480 ELVGEAGKG
+480 ELVGETGKG
-489 FAYESEIESNDEE
+489 FAYESEIESGDED

-509 GIYSGIIYQIKSLNV
+509 GTYSGIIYQMKYLNV

-560 SEDGEEEEDFGVEG
+560 SDEGEEEEDFGVEG
-574 LATVRRAIENNHDI
+574 LATVTRAIENNHDI

-631 PQEAATKIFN
+631 PQEAATKIFT

-667 ISLLDKAYNQIVL
+667 SSVLDKAYNQIVL
-680 FLAVKTFYDMEVV
+680 FLGVKSFYDMEVV

-698 LRWWNDG
+698 LKWWNDG
-705 ENDEVRTLTAKFIT
+705 ENDEVRTLAAKFIT
-719 WLQEADEEDSE
+719 WLQEADEEDS
-730 DEDDD
+730 DEDDED

>member
-1 MTPKSKK
+1 
-8 QAATQSKSKKQ
+8 
-19 KDLVDERFQAI
+19 
-30 VLTDSFET
+30 
-38 RFMPLTAVH
+38 MPLTAVH

-76 LMCSSHADQIQEYIE
+76 LMCSAHADQIQEYIE

-108 SVESRSVGDTMRDL
+108 SIESRSVGDTMRDL
-122 DNRGLISGDFLL
+122 DNRGLIAGDFLL

-200 IPPVGGKKT
+200 IPPVSGKKT
-209 GISID
+209 CISID

-244 QIYQEN
+244 QIFQEN

-321 YSYELSNIYK
+321 YSYELNNIYK

-371 IGKNVVIKNSYI
+371 IGKNVVIENSYI

-417 IGFNVV
+417 IGFNVI
-423 IGNDKTI
+423 IGDDKAI

-437 ETPVVAENEFG
+437 ETPIVTENEFG
-448 DFDDETNSEDEKQ
+448 DFDDESNSEDE
-461 HKHNHENGSAV
+461 NEYEDGNAV

-480 ELVGEAGKG
+480 ELVGETGKG
-489 FAYESEIESNDEE
+489 FAYESEIESGDED

-509 GIYSGIIYQIKSLNV
+509 GTYSGIIYQMKSLNV

-560 SEDGEEEEDFGVEG
+560 SDEGEEEEDFGVEG
-574 LATVRRAIENNHDI
+574 LATVTRAIENNHDI

-631 PQEAATKIFN
+631 PQEAATKIFT

-667 ISLLDKAYNQIVL
+667 SSVLDKAYNQIVL
-680 FLAVKTFYDMEVV
+680 FLGVKSFYDMEVV

-698 LRWWNDG
+698 LKWWNDG
-705 ENDEVRTLTAKFIT
+705 ENDEVRTLAAKFIT
-719 WLQEADEEDSE
+719 WLQEADEEDS
-730 DEDDD
+730 DEDDED

>member
-1 MTPKSKK
+1 MAPKLKK
-8 QAATQSKSKKQ
+8 QAATQSKSKKL

-76 LMCSSHADQIQEYIE
+76 LMCSAHADQIQEYIE

-108 SVESRSVGDTMRDL
+108 SIESRSVGDTMRDL
-122 DNRGLISGDFLL
+122 DNRGLIAGDFLL

-200 IPPVGGKKT
+200 IPPVSGKKT
-209 GISID
+209 CISID

-244 QIYQEN
+244 QIFQEN

-321 YSYELSNIYK
+321 YSYELNNIYK

-371 IGKNVVIKNSYI
+371 IGRNVVIENSYI

-417 IGFNVV
+417 IGFNVI
-423 IGNDKTI
+423 IGDDKVI

-437 ETPVVAENEFG
+437 ETPIVTENEFG
-448 DFDDETNSEDEKQ
+448 DFDDESNSEDE
-461 HKHNHENGSAV
+461 NEYEDGNAV
-472 PVLAVKDV
+472 PVSAVKDV
-480 ELVGEAGKG
+480 ELVGETGKG
-489 FAYESEIESNDEE
+489 FAYESEIESGDED

-509 GIYSGIIYQIKSLNV
+509 GTYSGIIYQMNSLNV

-560 SEDGEEEEDFGVEG
+560 SDEGEEEEDFGVEG
-574 LATVRRAIENNHDI
+574 LATVTRAIENNHDI

-631 PQEAATKIFN
+631 PQEAATKIFT

-667 ISLLDKAYNQIVL
+667 SSVLDKAYNQIVL
-680 FLAVKTFYDMEVV
+680 FLGVKSFYDMEVV

-698 LRWWNDG
+698 LKWWNDG
-705 ENDEVRTLTAKFIT
+705 ENDEVRTLAAKFIT
-719 WLQEADEEDSE
+719 WLQEADEEDS
-730 DEDDD
+730 DEDDED

>member
-1 MTPKSKK
+1 MAPKSKK
-8 QAATQSKSKKQ
+8 QVATQSKSKKS

-76 LMCSSHADQIQEYIE
+76 LMCSAHADQIQEYIE

-108 SVESRSVGDTMRDL
+108 SIESRSVGDTMRDL
-122 DNRGLISGDFLL
+122 DNRGLIAGDFLL

-200 IPPVGGKKT
+200 IPPVSGKKT
-209 GISID
+209 CISID

-244 QIYQEN
+244 QIFQEN

-321 YSYELSNIYK
+321 YSYELNNIYK

-371 IGKNVVIKNSYI
+371 IGKNVVIENSYI

-404 QIGNNVTLSPGSV
+404 QIGNNVTSSPGSV
-417 IGFNVV
+417 IGFNVI
-423 IGNDKTI
+423 IGDDKVI

-437 ETPVVAENEFG
+437 ETPIVTENEFG
-448 DFDDETNSEDEKQ
+448 DFDDESNSEDE
-461 HKHNHENGSAV
+461 NEYEDGNAV

-480 ELVGEAGKG
+480 ELVGETGKG
-489 FAYESEIESNDEE
+489 FAYESEIESGDED

-509 GIYSGIIYQIKSLNV
+509 DTYSGIIYQMNSLNV

-560 SEDGEEEEDFGVEG
+560 SDEGEEEEDFGVEG
-574 LATVRRAIENNHDI
+574 LATVTRAIENNHDI

-631 PQEAATKIFN
+631 PQEAATKIFT

-667 ISLLDKAYNQIVL
+667 SSVLDKAYNQIVL
-680 FLAVKTFYDMEVV
+680 FLGVKSFYDMEVV

-698 LRWWNDG
+698 LKWWNDG

-719 WLQEADEEDSE
+719 WLQEADEEDS
-730 DEDDD
+730 DEDDED

>member
-1 MTPKSKK
+1 MAPKSKK
-8 QAATQSKSKKQ
+8 QVATQSKSKKS

-76 LMCSSHADQIQEYIE
+76 LMCSAHADQIQEYIE

-108 SVESRSVGDTMRDL
+108 SIESRSVGDTMRDL
-122 DNRGLISGDFLL
+122 DNRGLIAGDFLL

-200 IPPVGGKKT
+200 IPPVSGKKT
-209 GISID
+209 CISID

-244 QIYQEN
+244 QIFQEN

-321 YSYELSNIYK
+321 YSYELNNIYK

-371 IGKNVVIKNSYI
+371 IGKNVVIENSYI

-417 IGFNVV
+417 IGFNVI
-423 IGNDKTI
+423 IGDDKVI

-437 ETPVVAENEFG
+437 ETPIVTENEFG
-448 DFDDETNSEDEKQ
+448 DFDDESNSEDE
-461 HKHNHENGSAV
+461 NEYEDGNAV

-480 ELVGEAGKG
+480 ELVGETGKG
-489 FAYESEIESNDEE
+489 FAYESEIESGDED

-509 GIYSGIIYQIKSLNV
+509 GTYSGIIYQMKSLNV

-560 SEDGEEEEDFGVEG
+560 SDEGEEEEDFGVEG
-574 LATVRRAIENNHDI
+574 LATVTRAIENNHDI

-631 PQEAATKIFN
+631 PQEAATKIFT

-667 ISLLDKAYNQIVL
+667 SSVLDKAYNQIVL
-680 FLAVKTFYDMEVV
+680 FLGVKSFYDMEVV

-698 LRWWNDG
+698 LKWWNDG
-705 ENDEVRTLTAKFIT
+705 ENDEVRTLAAKFIT
-719 WLQEADEEDSE
+719 WLQEADEEDS
-730 DEDDD
+730 DEDDED